1 MSKKLNTKDFGS
13 LFITNTAEKKHYI
26 NNDINNDEIIKEID
40 PLDCINWKYAD
51 RQNFE
56 MGDLHE
62 LASNIS
68 NNGQV
73 QPIIVRETSGKYEVI
88 AGERR
93 WRACSIINK
102 KVKAVIKNIT
112 DEDAFMLQAA
122 ENIKQELSHYSQSIS
137 YNRIIN
143 EEKVSQRTLAK
154 KLGISKSSLSN
165 FQLLFATI
173 PTQLW
178 DAVGD
183 MRKVTIKTACFIKKL
198 LENDRNTLKDL
209 ILVSS
214 YIQKGAGSSKL
225 KKILGKEDNI
235 NSQNIYSSNN
245 KILFKVDSNKIVLT
259 TTNLDNENIKKLIE
273 HIKNYIELI

>member
-165 FQLLFATI
+165 LLSFATI

-198 LENDRNTLKDL
+198 LENDPNTLKDL